1 MSYKIRMAMM
11 GVVLGF
17 ISVSSQAAVV
27 LVDNFN
33 EYTNAS
39 YIGTNATVQF
49 NPGGASGIAG
59 GWVRYGNATLDGIYS
74 IAGGAS
80 GRGGSYSAGW
90 SPTATT
96 GSIQYNFSS
105 VQNLSNLD
113 DITLDINVNSVVLG
127 TTVALQ
133 IRSGSTYF
141 QTTTPLS
148 LVNTAY
154 NTFTFDAA
162 SSALTR
168 VAGAASYES
177 VLGSV
182 DALVFVFA
190 NTGGTGTQSIRFD
203 NLNLVTAAVPEPS
216 TVAALGL
223 AGLLLGGR
231 LLRRRNG

>member
-1 MSYKIRMAMM
+1 M
-11 GVVLGF
+11 GVVFGF
-17 ISVSSQAAVV
+17 MTVSSQAATV

-33 EYTNAS
+33 EYTNAT
-39 YIGTNATVQF
+39 YIGTNTTSQF

-74 IAGGAS
+74 IAGGVT
-80 GRGGSYSAGW
+80 GRGASYSAGW
-90 SPTATT
+90 SPTATS
-96 GSIQYNFSS
+96 GSVQYNFTS
-105 VQNLSNLD
+105 VQDLSSLD
-113 DITLDINVNSVVLG
+113 DITLDINVNSVVVG

-148 LVNTAY
+148 LVNTSY
-154 NTFTFDAA
+154 STFTFDAA

-216 TVAALGL
+216 TVAALSLVGIL
-223 AGLLLGGR
+223 VGGR
-231 LLRRRNG
+231 LMFRRRNA